1 MAAAVRGIVQHLRA
15 RAGWLWLWLAGLQR
29 LRKHRRIHVATCQ
42 RQAHV
47 QTLEL
52 PALLQRS
59 RQRGSA
65 RALRHVVR
73 ISE

>member
-1 MAAAVRGIVQHLRA
+1 MDAALPSRSSAS
-15 RAGWLWLWLAGLQR
+15 LQR
-29 LRKHRRIHVATCQ
+29 LRKHRRIHVAARQ

-47 QTLEL
+47 QALEL
-52 PALLQRS
+52 VTLLQRS

-65 RALRHVVR
+65 CAFGHVVR